1 MSFSGAADLDHDVPI
16 LQEVHYFV
24 RPSIVLR
31 RVFGMLLP
39 LLASRLG
46 RTFGKESLRAALRGA
61 ELMRIAEDIGG
72 KLSFHDCT
80 LLLTCKGCTPYLV
93 RCIAEIAIGR
103 PFAS

>member
-39 LLASRLG
+39 PLASRLG
-46 RTFGKESLRAALRGA
+46 GTFGKESLRAALRGA
-61 ELMRIAEDIGG
+61 ELMRIAVDGG

-80 LLLTCKGCTPYLV
+80 LLLTRTGRTPYLV
-93 RCIAEIAIGR
+93 RCVAEISVGR